1 VKPEIENA
9 LDALPVERFRG
20 EVKFRDVGFS
30 CVPGVPKVIENGHE
44 YVTAQGSV
52 LLWRKPK

>member
-1 VKPEIENA
+1 LGVKPEIENA

-30 CVPGVPKVIENGHE
+30 CVPGVP
-44 YVTAQGSV
+44 V
-52 LLWRKPK
+52 LKRVSFRAEA